1 MMKVADNKF
10 LADLLAGHVPADGG
24 DALGRLRARAVERVG
39 ALTVPTTRDEDWRF
53 TDLAP
58 LTRISYQ
65 PVRAATALT
74 AADIA
79 PFVLTEAPARLVFV
93 DGIYAPQ
100 WSTPASGAVLLSSLA
115 AALPAQSALV
125 ENELGRMAAF
135 ENNAFTALNTAF
147 VNDGALVLLARGA
160 TAAQPLHLLF
170 IATQKEVAG
179 YPRCL
184 VVAAAGSSA
193 TVIEDYVALTPDA
206 YLTNAVGEFVL
217 ADDARLNHVRVQR
230 ESAAGFHIGHTA
242 VSIAH
247 GSRYHGINIGFGA
260 RLSRHNVEVVQ
271 TAEGGE
277 CELGGLA
284 MVDGSQ
290 LADTH
295 TTIDHTKPHGASRQ
309 QHKCIVGGSA
319 RAVFNGRIVVRQGA
333 QLTNSSQSSRNLLL
347 SDRARI
353 DTKPQ
358 LEIFADDVKCAHGAT
373 VGQLDADEVFYLKSR
388 GLSEATARSLLTYA
402 FGAEIL
408 RDIPVASLRQRL
420 EQTVL
425 ARTEIA

>member
-1 MMKVADNKF
+1 MMKVADNTF
-10 LADLLAGHVPADGG
+10 LADLLAGHVQADGG

-100 WSTPASGAVLLSSLA
+100 LSTPASGAVLLSSLA

-125 ENELGRMAAF
+125 ETELGRMAAF

-170 IATQKEVAG
+170 IATQKEVAS

>member
-10 LADLLAGHVPADGG
+10 LADLLAGHVPADAG

-79 PFVLTEAPARLVFV
+79 PFVLAEAPARLVFV

-100 WSTPASGAVLLSSLA
+100 LSTPASGAVLLSSLA

-135 ENNAFTALNTAF
+135 ENNAFAALNTAF

-170 IATQKEVAG
+170 IATQKEVAS

-230 ESAAGFHIGHTA
+230 ESAAGFHIGDTA

>member
-1 MMKVADNKF
+1 MTTVADNTF
-10 LADLLAGHVPADGG
+10 LADLLAGRTLTDRG
-24 DALGRLRARAVERVG
+24 DVLGALRARAVERVG

-58 LTRISYQ
+58 LTHVSYQ
-65 PVRAATALT
+65 PVRAATALSAT
-74 AADIA
+74 DIA
-79 PFVLTEAPARLVFV
+79 PFVLDDAPCRLVFV

-100 WSTPASGAVLLSSLA
+100 LSSPGLGAVVVSGMA
-115 AALPAQSALV
+115 EALPAHSALL
-125 ENELGRMAAF
+125 EKELGRTAAF
-135 ENNAFTALNTAF
+135 EHNAFTALNTAF
-147 VNDGALVLLARGA
+147 VSDGALVVLPRGA
-160 TAAQPLHLLF
+160 AAAKPLHLLF
-170 IATQKEVAG
+170 VATQRDVAS

-184 VVAAAGSSA
+184 VVAEAGSSA
-193 TVIEDYVALTPDA
+193 TVIEDYVALTADA

-217 ADDARLNHVRVQR
+217 ADDAQLNHVRVQR
-230 ESAAGFHIGHTA
+230 ESFAGFHVGHTA
-242 VSIAH
+242 VSIAQ

-260 RLSRHNVEVVQ
+260 RLSRHNVDVVQ

-284 MVDGSQ
+284 MVDASR

-295 TTIDHTKPHGASRQ
+295 TSIDHTMPHGVSRQ

-319 RAVFNGRIVVRQGA
+319 RAVFNGRIIVRKGA

-347 SDRARI
+347 SGRARV

-388 GLSEATARSLLTYA
+388 GLAEAAARSLLTYA

-408 RDIPVASLRQRL
+408 RDIPVAALRQRL
-420 EQTVL
+420 EQAVL
-425 ARTEIA
+425 AQTEGA

>member
-1 MMKVADNKF
+1 MMTVADNKF
-10 LADLLAGHVPADGG
+10 LADLLAGQVPADRG
-24 DALGRLRARAVERVG
+24 DALGKLRARAVERVG

-79 PFVLTEAPARLVFV
+79 PFVLAEAPARLVFV
-93 DGIYAPQ
+93 DGIYASQ
-100 WSTPASGAVLLSSLA
+100 LSTPARGAVLLSSLA

-125 ENELGRMAAF
+125 EKELGRMAAF

-147 VNDGALVLLARGA
+147 VNDGALVLLPRTA
-160 TAAQPLHLLF
+160 TAAQPVHLLF
-170 IATQKEVAG
+170 IATQKEVAS

-230 ESAAGFHIGHTA
+230 EGAAGFHIGHTA

-260 RLSRHNVEVVQ
+260 RLSRHNVDVVQ

-425 ARTEIA
+425 AQTERA

>member
-10 LADLLAGHVPADGG
+10 LADLLAGHVQADGG

-79 PFVLTEAPARLVFV
+79 PFVLAEAPARLVFV

-100 WSTPASGAVLLSSLA
+100 LSTPASGAVLLSSLA
-115 AALPAQSALV
+115 AALPAQSVLV

-170 IATQKEVAG
+170 IATQKEVAS

-230 ESAAGFHIGHTA
+230 ESAAGFHIGDTA

>member
-1 MMKVADNKF
+1 MMTVADNKF
-10 LADLLAGHVPADGG
+10 LAGLLAGRTPADRG
-24 DALGRLRARAVERVG
+24 DALSRLRARAVERVG
-39 ALTVPTTRDEDWRF
+39 TLTVPSTRDEDWRF

-58 LTRISYQ
+58 LTHVTYQ
-65 PVRAATALT
+65 PVRVATVLT

-79 PFVLTEAPARLVFV
+79 PFVLNDAPARLVFV

-100 WSTPASGAVLLSSLA
+100 LSTPASGTLVLSSLA
-115 AALPAQSALV
+115 AALPAQSAV
-125 ENELGRMAAF
+125 IEAELGRMAAC

-147 VNDGALVLLARGA
+147 VNDGALVLLSRGA
-160 TAAQPLHLLF
+160 TAAQPVHLLF
-170 IATQKEVAG
+170 IATQKEVAS

-184 VVAAAGSSA
+184 VVAAAGSNA
-193 TVIEDYVALTPDA
+193 TVIEDYVALTADA

-260 RLSRHNVEVVQ
+260 RLSRHNVDIVQ

-284 MVDGSQ
+284 MVDGNQ

-295 TTIDHTKPHGASRQ
+295 TTIDHTKPHGNSRQ

-319 RAVFNGRIVVRQGA
+319 RAVFNGRIVVRPGA

-347 SDRARI
+347 SDRARV

-373 VGQLDADEVFYLKSR
+373 VGQLDVDEVFYLKSR

-425 ARTEIA
+425 AQTERA

>member
-1 MMKVADNKF
+1 MMTVADNKF
-10 LADLLAGHVPADGG
+10 LANLLAGRTLSDCG
-24 DALGRLRARAVERVG
+24 DVLGKLRARAVERVG

-58 LTRISYQ
+58 LTHLSYQ
-65 PVRAATALT
+65 PVRAATVLT

-79 PFVLTEAPARLVFV
+79 PFVLADAPNRLVFV

-100 WSTPASGAVLLSSLA
+100 LSTPASGAVVLSSLA
-115 AALPAQSALV
+115 AALPARAAVIEQ
-125 ENELGRMAAF
+125 ELGRMAAF

-147 VNDGALVLLARGA
+147 INDGALVMLTRGA
-160 TAAQPLHLLF
+160 AAAQPLHLLF
-170 IATQKEVAG
+170 VATQKEVAS

-184 VVAAAGSSA
+184 IAAVAGSSA
-193 TVIEDYVALTPDA
+193 TVIEDYVALTEDA

-217 ADDARLNHVRVQR
+217 ADEARINHVRVQR

-242 VSIAH
+242 VSIAR

-260 RLSRHNVEVVQ
+260 RLSRHNVDVVQ

-277 CELGGLA
+277 CEIGGLA
-284 MVDGSQ
+284 MVDGNR

-295 TTIDHTKPHGASRQ
+295 TTIDHTMPHGVSRQ
-309 QHKCIVGGSA
+309 QHKCIIGGSA
-319 RAVFNGRIVVRQGA
+319 RAVFNGRIVVRKGA
-333 QLTNSSQSSRNLLL
+333 QLTNSAQSSRNLLL
-347 SDRARI
+347 SDRARV

-388 GLSEATARSLLTYA
+388 GLSDATARSLLTYA

-408 RDIPVASLRQRL
+408 RGIPVASLRQRL
-420 EQTVL
+420 EQAVL
-425 ARTEIA
+425 AQTERT

>member
-10 LADLLAGHVPADGG
+10 LADLLAGPVPADGG

-100 WSTPASGAVLLSSLA
+100 LSTPASGAVLLSSLA